1 MLLPGRNAVFGGGGV
16 TSGFADASFA
26 LVLASCVMLLA
37 LVVMTSST
45 PSGTSVLLVSSR
57 EQASVSAGSG
67 GRAGQEKVQ
76 PLLHTKH
83 LAFQGVIQDLG
94 LSWLMRLCSLLAE
107 FASELC

>member
-26 LVLASCVMLLA
+26 LVLA
-37 LVVMTSST
+37 
-45 PSGTSVLLVSSR
+45 
-57 EQASVSAGSG
+57 SG